1 MKKILTALKVPF
13 IVALVIASVILTAV
27 WGTAQKRQTENELW
41 NEGVCDCGG
50 HYQLF
55 DIERTRSDEYYY
67 YKCDKCNGIF
77 KTTHYF
83 KYEN

>member
-1 MKKILTALKVPF
+1 MKKALHTLFWIVF
-13 IVALVIASVILTAV
+13 IAV
-27 WGTAQKRQTENELW
+27 SIYSI
-41 NEGVCDCGG
+41 D
-50 HYQLF
+50 QLF
-55 DIERTRSDEYYY
+55 DIERARGNEYYY

>member
-1 MKKILTALKVPF
+1 MKKILTALKIPF
-13 IVALVIASVILTAV
+13 IVALFITLSILIAV
-27 WGTAQKRQTENELW
+27 WGADQDRQTEERLW
-41 NEGVCDCGG
+41 NNGVCSCEG

-55 DIERTRSDEYYY
+55 DIERHRGDEYYY